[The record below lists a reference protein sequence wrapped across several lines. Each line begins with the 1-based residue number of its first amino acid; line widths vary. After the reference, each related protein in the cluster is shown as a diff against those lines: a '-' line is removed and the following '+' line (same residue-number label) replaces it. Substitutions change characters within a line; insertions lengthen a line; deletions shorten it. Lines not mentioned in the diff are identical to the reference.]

1 MFKEHSTE
9 EIMNFIFGDEVK
21 EEIEMPQ
28 RKEESK
34 ENIIEFKIE
43 LVNYDETIE
52 KLGSIKH
59 LMNELSKDDKEVK
72 SPEILIKQAIE
83 DETTRSSIEV
93 TSDRTMTCSVEK
105 KDNHTLEELR
115 QKLINDLYNQKGY
128 DSNEI
133 EIMRMLFGISN
144 KQNIKPLK
152 VELDKGIYLI
162 DYDNK
167 SVKRIA

>member
-1 MFKEHSTE
+1 MFREHTTE

-83 DETTRSSIEV
+83 DETSRSSIEV
-93 TSDRTMTCSVEK
+93 TSDGTMTCSVEK
-105 KDNHTLEELR
+105 KDNHTLEDLR
-115 QKLINDLYNQKGY
+115 QKLINQLYSY
-128 DSNEI
+128 DSYEKND
-133 EIMRMLFGISN
+133 
-144 KQNIKPLK
+144 
-152 VELDKGIYLI
+152 VELIKILFENSNTKKD
-162 DYDNK
+162 
-167 SVKRIA
+167 